1 MAHSSHF
8 TKILANLTAGTSKD
22 DALKAMGAS
31 AKQEGDQIRLY
42 CPRNTHYVFAT
53 ISNDKNSRLAMRLQN
68 TRLLLLVQLLTL
80 AGGSHADASG
90 VFNPVDIMEDMYETP
105 RFQIQM
111 LDELVPDSKL
121 STVLSE
127 LRSAAKAAERRQATQ
142 SESDMPSAVTSADII
157 YDPIVARAGRKWK
170 FLCQIP
176 RVTRNATT
184 AEPAAIE
191 SDDEAKQKNEET
203 ITRGLELLQ
212 PLRANCI
219 THTTGWWTFEYCHN
233 RLVRQYH
240 RMAPDSHGH
249 AAEIEYRLG
258 EYSHRKHRSISA
270 AQEPVEHATQ
280 IRRIGRKQFLT
291 QVWAGGTLC
300 DITRQPREVE
310 VQFHCDANSPERI
323 AHVEEVAVC
332 QYVVVIN
339 TPRLCVDPGFYDTV
353 ASKVYDIKCQ
363 HVVSDAEAEER
374 EQMLRLEA
382 EDDDAVPLD
391 MLGRPEVVPA
401 VSAEQAPQIV
411 VSLNDPKLAKASDQN
426 KDMVRR
432 MLALAYG
439 DMHLSIEF
447 SEPSNVANK
456 VSKEDANEV
465 TKDKVKEAA
474 KEAADEAAK
483 EFANEAPDEAA
494 KEFAD
499 EAADEEVKE
508 AANGSR
514 DAPALETSVKD
525 HVQSTR

>member
-1 MAHSSHF
+1 MDGDSSHF

-42 CPRNTHYVFAT
+42 CPQNTHYVFAT
-53 ISNDKNSRLAMRLQN
+53 ISNDKVTSSGLAMRLQN

-142 SESDMPSAVTSADII
+142 SESDPPSAVTSADII

-176 RVTRNATT
+176 RVTRNATI
-184 AEPAAIE
+184 AKPAAIE

-212 PLRANCI
+212 PLRDNCI
-219 THTTGWWTFEYCHN
+219 THTTGWWTFEYCHD
-233 RLVRQYH
+233 RMVRQYH

-258 EYSHRKHRSISA
+258 EYSHRKQRTISA
-270 AQEPVEHATQ
+270 AQEPVEQATQ
-280 IRRIGRKQFLT
+280 IRRIGRKHFLT

-382 EDDDAVPLD
+382 EDEDDDTVPLD
-391 MLGRPEVVPA
+391 MLGKLEVVSA

-411 VSLNDPKLAKASDQN
+411 VSLNDPNLVKASHQD

-432 MLALAYG
+432 VLALAYG
-439 DMHLSIEF
+439 DMHLNVEF

-456 VSKEDANEV
+456 VANEAANKV
-465 TKDKVKEAA
+465 TKD
-474 KEAADEAAK
+474 
-483 EFANEAPDEAA
+483 
-494 KEFAD
+494 
-499 EAADEEVKE
+499 EVKE
-508 AANGSR
+508 AANKVVKKQVK
-514 DAPALETSVKD
+514 ETASEVANEAADK
-525 HVQSTR
+525 VAKKK

>member
-1 MAHSSHF
+1 
-8 TKILANLTAGTSKD
+8 
-22 DALKAMGAS
+22 
-31 AKQEGDQIRLY
+31 
-42 CPRNTHYVFAT
+42 
-53 ISNDKNSRLAMRLQN
+53 MRLQG
-68 TRLLLLVQLLTL
+68 TVLLLVQMLTL
-80 AGGSHADASG
+80 AGESHADASG
-90 VFNPVDIMEDMYETP
+90 VFNPVDIMEDMHETP

-111 LDELVPDSKL
+111 LDELVPESKL
-121 STVLSE
+121 SSVLSE
-127 LRSAAKAAERRQATQ
+127 LRSAALAAERRQTTHKDL
-142 SESDMPSAVTSADII
+142 SDTPSAVTSADII

-176 RVTRNATT
+176 RVTRNATV
-184 AEPAAIE
+184 AKPAAIE
-191 SDDEAKQKNEET
+191 SGDEIELKNEET
-203 ITRGLELLQ
+203 IARGLELLQ

-219 THTTGWWTFEYCHN
+219 THTTGWWTFEYCHD
-233 RLVRQYH
+233 RMVRQYH

-258 EYSHRKHRSISA
+258 EYSHRKRQIQATHATQSPHVERS
-270 AQEPVEHATQ
+270 TQ

-332 QYVVVIN
+332 QYVMVIN

-382 EDDDAVPLD
+382 EDDDDDNVPLD
-391 MLGRPEVVPA
+391 MLGKPEAMSA
-401 VSAEQAPQIV
+401 VGAEQPQIV
-411 VSLNDPKLAKASDQN
+411 VSLNDPKLAKASHQN

-439 DMHLSIEF
+439 DMHLNVEF
-447 SEPSNVANK
+447 SEPSDTPNDAK
-456 VSKEDANEV
+456 V
-465 TKDKVKEAA
+465 A
-474 KEAADEAAK
+474 KEES
-483 EFANEAPDEAA
+483 ANS
-494 KEFAD
+494 
-499 EAADEEVKE
+499 
-508 AANGSR
+508 GS
-514 DAPALETSVKD
+514 APATETSVKD

>member
-1 MAHSSHF
+1 MDGDSSHF

-42 CPRNTHYVFAT
+42 CPKNTHYVYAT
-53 ISNDKNSRLAMRLQN
+53 ISNDKVTAIMRLQS
-68 TRLLLLVQLLTL
+68 TWSLLLVKLLAL
-80 AGGSHADASG
+80 AGESHADASG
-90 VFNPVDIMEDMYETP
+90 VFNPVDIMEDMHETP

-121 STVLSE
+121 SNVLSE
-127 LRSAAKAAERRQATQ
+127 LRSAAHAAERRQTTQ
-142 SESDMPSAVTSADII
+142 SEASDTPAAVNSADVI

-176 RVTRNATT
+176 RVSRNAT
-184 AEPAAIE
+184 AVKPVAAE
-191 SDDEAKQKNEET
+191 SDHEAEQKNEET

-219 THTTGWWTFEYCHN
+219 THTTGWWTFEYCHD
-233 RLVRQYH
+233 RMVRQYH

-249 AAEIEYRLG
+249 VAEIEYRLG
-258 EYSHRKHRSISA
+258 EYSHRKQQIQTARA
-270 AQEPVEHATQ
+270 PVERSTQ

-353 ASKVYDIKCQ
+353 ASTVYDIKCQ
-363 HVVSDAEAEER
+363 RVVPDAEVEER

-382 EDDDAVPLD
+382 EDDNDDTVPLD
-391 MLGRPEVVPA
+391 MLGKPEVEPPA
-401 VSAEQAPQIV
+401 GAEQAPQIV
-411 VSLNDPKLAKASDQN
+411 VSLNDPRLAKVSHQN

-439 DMHLSIEF
+439 DMHLNVEF
-447 SEPSNVANK
+447 SEPSDAAND
-456 VSKEDANEV
+456 V
-465 TKDKVKEAA
+465 EAA
-474 KEAADEAAK
+474 KEAAK
-483 EFANEAPDEAA
+483 NSG
-494 KEFAD
+494 
-499 EAADEEVKE
+499 
-508 AANGSR
+508 NT
-514 DAPALETSVKD
+514 PATETSVKD
-525 HVQSTR
+525 QLQSTR